1 MQLKKIHHITGTL
14 NVVTGLHIGG
24 SKDNIEIGGMDNPII
39 KPKRISALVIKIV
52 LVVEELM
59 PDPLYKEI
67 RDIA

>member
-1 MQLKKIHHITGTL
+1 LDK
-14 NVVTGLHIGG
+14 
-24 SKDNIEIGGMDNPII
+24 PII